1 MAITKM
7 RFFAGCCTD
16 IRLNDRSFT
25 KCYLQAVSGTYR
37 RRLER
42 HAVGRRAARRDPM
55 KLPRRQFLHLAAAA
69 TALPT
74 VSRRA
79 RAQAQDF
86 PARPV
91 RIITHSAP
99 GGSPDALLRIVADR
113 LSQMWGRQVLALN
126 HPGAGGA
133 VAARTA
139 AAAAPD
145 GYTLYMPASS
155 AFVTPPGLQANL
167 PLEVPRDFV
176 PVGFVGEQPFFLSV
190 ASSLGVT
197 TLPDFIALAKSR
209 PGESPYATT
218 SRGTLPHLAG
228 EALQQRAGIK
238 LLMVPYLGGTAQA
251 LNDVIVGRV
260 PMVID
265 GYPPLAGAL
274 QAGAIKALAVGS
286 TARLPEFPDLPIAA
300 ETLSGYNARGWLAL
314 VAPVCTPDAIVAKLS
329 DDLRAAVT
337 DPATKTK
344 LETTGNY
351 PHPMKPA
358 ELLAFIH
365 AEQQM
370 WKPVLEQ
377 IARSP

>member
-1 MAITKM
+1 M
-7 RFFAGCCTD
+7 RLCRREFF
-16 IRLNDRSFT
+16 
-25 KCYLQAVSGTYR
+25 
-37 RRLER
+37 
-42 HAVGRRAARRDPM
+42 
-55 KLPRRQFLHLAAAA
+55 HLAAAA
-69 TALPT
+69 PALAL
-74 VSRRA
+74 VSSSA

-91 RIITHSAP
+91 RIVTHSAP

-155 AFVTPPGLQANL
+155 AFVTLPGLQANL
-167 PLEVPRDFV
+167 PLEAPRDFV
-176 PVGFVGEQPFFLSV
+176 PVGFVGEQPFFVTVS
-190 ASSLGVT
+190 SSLGVT
-197 TLPDFIALAKSR
+197 TLPEFIAFAKER
-209 PGESPYATT
+209 PGEISYAATG
-218 SRGTLPHLAG
+218 RGTLSHLAG
-228 EALQQRAGIK
+228 EALQQRTGIK

-274 QAGAIKALAVGS
+274 QSGAIRALAVGS
-286 TARLPEFPDLPIAA
+286 TARLPNFPDVPIAA
-300 ETLSGYNARGWLAL
+300 ETLPGFNVRGWLAL
-314 VAPVCTPDAIVAKLS
+314 VAPVGTPDAIVRKLS
-329 DDLRAAVT
+329 EDLSAAVSH
-337 DPATKTK
+337 PETKTK

-351 PHPMKPA
+351 PHPMTPD

-365 AEQQM
+365 TEQRA

-377 IARSP
+377 IARNP

>member
-1 MAITKM
+1 M
-7 RFFAGCCTD
+7 R
-16 IRLNDRSFT
+16 L
-25 KCYLQAVSGTYR
+25 
-37 RRLER
+37 
-42 HAVGRRAARRDPM
+42 ARRE
-55 KLPRRQFLHLAAAA
+55 FLHLAAGAA
-69 TALPT
+69 GLSAL
-74 VSRRA
+74 SRA
-79 RAQAQDF
+79 ASAQDF

-113 LSQMWGRQVLALN
+113 LSQMWGQQVIALN

-155 AFVTPPGLQANL
+155 AFVTLPGLQANL

-176 PVGFVGEQPFFLSV
+176 PIGFVAEQPFFFTV

-197 TLPDFIALAKSR
+197 TLPELIALAKKR
-209 PGESPYATT
+209 PGEISYAATG
-218 SRGTLPHLAG
+218 RGTLSHLGG
-228 EALQQRAGIK
+228 EALQQLAGIK

-251 LNDVIVGRV
+251 LNDVISGRV

-274 QAGAIKALAVGS
+274 QAGTIKALAVGS
-286 TARLPEFPDLPIAA
+286 AARLPEFPDLPTAA
-300 ETLSGYNARGWLAL
+300 ETLSGFNVRGWLAL
-314 VAPVCTPDAIVAKLS
+314 VAPVGTPEVIVRKLS
-329 DDLRAAVT
+329 EDLGAAVT
-337 DPATKTK
+337 HPTTKSK

-351 PHPMKPA
+351 PRPMTPS
-358 ELLAFIH
+358 ELLAFIQ
-365 AEQQM
+365 AEQRR

-377 IARSP
+377 IAKNP